1 METRNK
7 IISLEVAPE
16 VEERL
21 QAVADE
27 KGVSVQ
33 DLCRSAIDDALDK
46 FSQDAD
52 KAAKPHFNIEALIAL
67 QKQTFGD
74 RVLPTDSAEIIR
86 EQRELRTRHL
96 ESLAWPDS
104 S

>member
-1 METRNK
+1 METRSK
-7 IISLEVAPE
+7 VIAVEVAPQ

-46 FSQDAD
+46 FAQDAD
-52 KAAKPHFNIEALIAL
+52 GAAKPHFDIEAFIAL

-86 EQRELRTRHL
+86 EQRELRTGQ
-96 ESLAWPDS
+96 LAGW
-104 S
+104 

>member
-1 METRNK
+1 MMEAKNRV
-7 IISLEVAPE
+7 IAVEVAPQ

-21 QAVADE
+21 QEVADAQ
-27 KGVSVQ
+27 GVSVQ

-46 FSQDAD
+46 FAQDAGN
-52 KAAKPHFNIEALIAL
+52 AAKPHFNIEALIAL

-74 RVLPTDSAEIIR
+74 HILPTDSAEIIR

-104 S
+104 